1 MRVHDPDR
9 RMRHSIL
16 REEAAALRSQ
26 SGGVVR
32 GFGNNPFLYRFSLAW
47 RITAKAIDSFP
58 AMGSRRR
65 KNYTDDFRLILIDDY
80 TVDHAGLAFDVIIQ
94 VDRRTTFN

>member
-1 MRVHDPDR
+1 MLLLARV
-9 RMRHSIL
+9 
-16 REEAAALRSQ
+16 E
-26 SGGVVR
+26 
-32 GFGNNPFLYRFSLAW
+32 
-47 RITAKAIDSFP
+47 ITAKAIGSFP

-65 KNYTDDFRLILIDDY
+65 KNYTDDCRLILIDDY